1 MIRRELEHKTFEK
14 NYEKYEVFNEETKK
28 EFDKLNDEDL
38 GIYRQKA
45 EWAREYFAG
54 NQEGSNNANPFVPS
68 SQEMLQPVPS
78 QSSNPMSSQNT

>member
-1 MIRRELEHKTFEK
+1 M
-14 NYEKYEVFNEETKK
+14 FNEETKK